1 MKGTCLKDMDN
12 DEFLLYY
19 ARLLGANDTSEEK
32 FIEVESEILARM
44 AVNNSVVVNN
54 VCKTEK

>member
-1 MKGTCLKDMDN
+1 MKDMDN
-12 DEFLLYY
+12 DELLLYY